1 MSTLSTL
8 NGIPL
13 SETARKN
20 LERFQKMVAERKAA
34 EEAQEAHEARHQRA
48 GVHVYT
54 DEEKAA
60 FLASRTDLING

>member
-1 MSTLSTL
+1 MSITTM
-8 NGIPL
+8 NGVPL
-13 SETARKN
+13 SDTARKN

-60 FLASRTDLING
+60 FLASRTDLVNG